1 MQAHPAWER
10 RSDLLH
16 LADGK
21 LKDKDKI
28 KTKIRY
34 RVFRAKNEHEKSTN
48 ISNVSSILIIHRC
61 VDYRS
66 AVRPSFT
73 ILHPIKNVKMELWVI
88 DP

>member
-10 RSDLLH
+10 RSDFLH
-16 LADGK
+16 PADRK
-21 LKDKDKI
+21 LKDKI

-34 RVFRAKNEHEKSTN
+34 RVFRAKNEHGKSTN
-48 ISNVSSILIIHRC
+48 ISNVSNTLIIHRC

-66 AVRPSFT
+66 AVMPSFT